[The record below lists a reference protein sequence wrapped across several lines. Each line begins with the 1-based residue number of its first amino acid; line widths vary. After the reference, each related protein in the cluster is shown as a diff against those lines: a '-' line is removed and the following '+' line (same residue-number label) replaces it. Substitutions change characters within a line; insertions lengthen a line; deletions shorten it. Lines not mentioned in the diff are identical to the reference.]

1 MHNEEKTRTFRDVGT
16 LRQIAWFAFSFMSS
30 VELRELCSEI
40 FPLEWS
46 CVLFLWVSWAVCV
59 LWCALNFVSSVEFLT
74 RISRRLF
81 MSSICDNMF
90 SDKYN
95 SRANPCNLFWLLRKK
110 WQISCE
116 TKLSLIFLGNTMLR
130 CQKEGE
136 MSSQSPR
143 GISHIT
149 ISSKPNQWP
158 SYQKKNLNST
168 VDTF

>member
-16 LRQIAWFAFSFMSS
+16 LHQIAWVAFSFMSS

-95 SRANPCNLFWLLRKK
+95 SRADPCNLFGMLQKT

-116 TKLSLIFLGNTMLR
+116 TKLFLIFFRKYYVEVSKGGGDVL
-130 CQKEGE
+130 
-136 MSSQSPR
+136 SVSQ
-143 GISHIT
+143 GDIT
-149 ISSKPNQWP
+149 YHDIQ
-158 SYQKKNLNST
+158 
-168 VDTF
+168 